1 MKLFSPPKL
10 LLLLTLSPLAFGQG
24 TISTLAGT
32 GTAGFGGD
40 SGPASN
46 ALLATPTSVAIDAA
60 GNVYIADSGNLRIR
74 RVTPAG
80 VISTYAGSGTV
91 GSEGDGGTAIGARFR
106 NPRRIAVTA
115 NGTLY
120 IADTGDHRIR
130 RVAPNGTIT
139 AYAGT
144 GNPGLSGDGALAVN
158 AQLESP
164 EGLAVDTAGNLYIA
178 DVGNLRVRRVTPA
191 GVISTY
197 AGNGN
202 FISTGDG
209 GQATSAGLAGPTSL
223 ALDAAN
229 NLYIGEQGG
238 GRIRRVTPAGIISTF
253 AGTGTLGY
261 TGDGGLATAAR
272 LGAIRGLAVD
282 AAGSLLIA
290 DADNRRIRKIS
301 NGIIT
306 TEAGNGTAGTS
317 GDGAV
322 ATFAQFITPFDVAIS
337 PTGSFAIADSGGHRI
352 RSVGPIAP
360 SLSETPPFVLSG
372 FNQTFTLRYNHPG
385 GVGQIGVVNALINS
399 ALIGSSACYIAYS
412 QPLGVLYLVN
422 DGGVNV
428 GLSAAL
434 SLGGTG
440 SVSNSQCTI
449 SSAGSS
455 AVAAG
460 NSLVLT
466 LNVTFTPNFMG
477 NKVVFLAGQS
487 VADASSGW
495 KTAGVS
501 IIPEGIIAF
510 PRSSDSNPN
519 TGETASATI
528 SFNYQDT
535 TDANALQTVWAL
547 ANTAVD
553 GARACY
559 VAYFRPGNLLFLFPD
574 NGDGNAATSIPLSG
588 TAEIENSQCRISTFG
603 SGAVTVG
610 NTLTVTLNMT
620 FKPGFAPSFGI
631 WTAANTL
638 SGLTSPWKI
647 VSARKNPSN

>member
-1 MKLFSPPKL
+1 MKLFSSPQL
-10 LLLLTLSPLAFGQG
+10 LFLLTLSPLAFGQG
-24 TISTLAGT
+24 TITTLAGT

-40 SGPASN
+40 SGPAAN
-46 ALLATPTSVAIDAA
+46 ALLSSPTSVAIDAA
-60 GNVYIADSGNLRIR
+60 GNVYVADSANLRIR
-74 RVTPAG
+74 RITPSG
-80 VISTYAGSGTV
+80 VISTYAGSGTS
-91 GSEGDGGTAIGARFR
+91 GSEGDGASATGARFR
-106 NPRRIAVTA
+106 NPRRIAVTP

-130 RVAPNGTIT
+130 RVATNGTIT

-144 GNPGLSGDGALAVN
+144 GNQGLAGDGALAVN

-178 DVGNLRVRRVTPA
+178 DVGNLRVRRVTPT

-223 ALDAAN
+223 AVDAAN

-238 GRIRRVTPAGIISTF
+238 GRIRRVTPAGIITTF

-282 AAGSLLIA
+282 SVGSLLIA

-306 TEAGNGTAGTS
+306 TEAGNGTVGSS
-317 GDGAV
+317 GDGSI
-322 ATFAQFITPFDVAIS
+322 ATFAQFITPIDVATS
-337 PTGSFAIADSGGHRI
+337 SSGSFAIADSGAHRI

-360 SLSETPPFVLSG
+360 SLTETPPFILSG

-385 GVGQIGVVNALINS
+385 GVAQIGVVNALVNN
-399 ALIGSSACYIAYS
+399 ALIGSNACYIAYS

-422 DGGVNV
+422 DGGVGV
-428 GLSAAL
+428 GLSSAL
-434 SLGGTG
+434 TLGGTG
-440 SVSNSQCTI
+440 AVSNSQCTVNA
-449 SSAGSS
+449 AGSS
-455 AVAAG
+455 AVASG

-466 LNVTFTPNFMG
+466 LNVTFTANFMG
-477 NKVVFLAGQS
+477 NKVVYLAGQS
-487 VADASSGW
+487 VSNATSGW
-495 KTAGVS
+495 ITAGVS
-501 IIPEGIIAF
+501 VVPESIIAF
-510 PRSSDSNPN
+510 PRSTDMNPP
-519 TGETASATI
+519 TGDTNNATV

-535 TDANALQTVWAL
+535 IDAAALQTVWAL
-547 ANTAVD
+547 ANTAVN
-553 GARACY
+553 GSRACY
-559 VAYFRPGNLLFLFPD
+559 VAYFRPGNLLFLIPD
-574 NGDGNAATSIPLSG
+574 SGDANAATSITLNGSG
-588 TAEIENSQCRISTFG
+588 EIENSQCRITAAG
-603 SGAVTVG
+603 SGAITVG
-610 NTLTVTLNMT
+610 NTLTLTLNMT
-620 FKPGFAPSFGI
+620 YKLGFGPSIGV

-638 SGLTSPWKI
+638 AGLTSPWKI
-647 VSARKNPSN
+647 VGARRIP

>member
-1 MKLFSPPKL
+1 MKLFSPSQL

-32 GTAGFGGD
+32 GVAGFGGD

-46 ALLATPTSVAIDAA
+46 ALLSVPTSVAIDAA
-60 GNVYIADSGNLRIR
+60 GNVYIADSANLRIR
-74 RVTPAG
+74 RVTPTG
-80 VISTYAGSGTV
+80 VITTYAGSGTA
-91 GSEGDGGTAIGARFR
+91 GSEGDGGSAIGARFR
-106 NPRRIAVTA
+106 NPRRVAVTA

-139 AYAGT
+139 GYAGT
-144 GNPGLSGDGALAVN
+144 GNQGLSGDGALAVN
-158 AQLESP
+158 ALLDSP
-164 EGLAVDTAGNLYIA
+164 EGLAVDSAGNLYIA

-223 ALDAAN
+223 AVDAAN

-238 GRIRRVTPAGIISTF
+238 GRIRRVTPAGIITTI

-261 TGDGGLATAAR
+261 TGDGGPATAAR
-272 LGAIRGLAVD
+272 LGAVRGLAVD
-282 AAGSLLIA
+282 GAGSLLIA
-290 DADNRRIRKIS
+290 DADNRRIRKIT

-306 TEAGNGTAGTS
+306 TEAGNGTAGSS
-317 GDGAV
+317 GDGSV
-322 ATFAQFITPFDVAIS
+322 ATFAQFITPIDVATS
-337 PTGSFAIADSGGHRI
+337 SSGSFAVADSGAHRI
-352 RSVGPIAP
+352 RSIGPIAP
-360 SLSETPPFVLSG
+360 SVSDTDPFVLSG

-385 GVGQIGVVNALINS
+385 GVGQIGVVNALINN
-399 ALIGSSACYIAYS
+399 ALVGSGACYIAYS

-422 DGGVNV
+422 DGGVDV

-434 SLGGTG
+434 PLGATG
-440 SVSNSQCTI
+440 SVSNNQCTI
-449 SSAGSS
+449 FSAGSS
-455 AVAAG
+455 AVASG

-466 LNVTFTPNFMG
+466 LSVTFTANFMG
-477 NKVVFLAGQS
+477 NKVVYLAGQS
-487 VADASSGW
+487 ITNASSGW
-495 KTAGVS
+495 KTVGVS
-501 IIPEGIIAF
+501 IVPEGIIAF
-510 PRSSDSNPN
+510 PRSTDSNPTTGN
-519 TGETASATI
+519 TANATV

-559 VAYFRPGNLLFLFPD
+559 VAYYRPGNLLFLFPD

-588 TAEIENSQCRISTFG
+588 TAEIENSQCRISTIG

-610 NTLTVTLNMT
+610 NTLTVTLNIT
-620 FKPGFAPSFGI
+620 YKPGFPSNFGI

-647 VSARKNPSN
+647 VSVRKNP